1 MAGWFV
7 LRDFWQEDTMA
18 EELTATQKDAIRE
31 AHKNGDTVEALADA
45 YGVPKATIERL
56 VTAGDARKST
66 SARKR

>member
-1 MAGWFV
+1 
-7 LRDFWQEDTMA
+7 MA